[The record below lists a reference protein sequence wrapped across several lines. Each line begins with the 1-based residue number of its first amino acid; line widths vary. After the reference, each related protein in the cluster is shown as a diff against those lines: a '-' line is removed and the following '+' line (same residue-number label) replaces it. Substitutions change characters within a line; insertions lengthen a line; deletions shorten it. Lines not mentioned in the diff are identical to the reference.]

1 MLTSS
6 TEFVKSF
13 LWKYV
18 DITINKSEIELLK
31 SKVISN
37 TVLLNMFHRFKNIFY
52 DKSDIEN
59 IIFIISIIEPCYWNN
74 FIIFYMTYVR
84 KFEVENDEEIKTI
97 ITIED
102 LDNFINT
109 DEKKF
114 KLLLICLYY
123 YF

>member
-18 DITINKSEIELLK
+18 DITINKTEMEMLRTK
-31 SKVISN
+31 FTPN
-37 TVLLNMFHRFKNIFY
+37 TVIENLFDRFKNIFH
-52 DKSDIEN
+52 DKMDVEN
-59 IIFIISIIEPCYWNN
+59 YVFIISIIEAGHWNN
-74 FIIFYMTYVR
+74 FIIFYITFAR
-84 KFEVENDEEIKTI
+84 KFGLLENEKIN
-97 ITIED
+97 TIED
-102 LDNFINT
+102 LDKYIDT
-109 DEKKF
+109 DEHRF